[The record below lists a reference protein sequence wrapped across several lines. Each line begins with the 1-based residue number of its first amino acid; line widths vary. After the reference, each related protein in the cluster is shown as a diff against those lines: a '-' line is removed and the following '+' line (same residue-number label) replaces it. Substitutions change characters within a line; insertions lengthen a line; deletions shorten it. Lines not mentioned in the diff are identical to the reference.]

1 MEKISRSLGDAKGIT
16 LSNLAEQSGV
26 SKSYLSNLERGL
38 KKNPSIQIIEN
49 VASVLNTDINELLD
63 RDITNLKMNKEWNE
77 FVEEAI
83 KVGIEKEMLVNYK
96 ELIAF
101 IKWRNL
107 KEAQRYPD

>member
-1 MEKISRSLGDAKGIT
+1 MIGENIKKLREAKGIT
-16 LSNLAEQSGV
+16 LSNFAEQSGI

-38 KKNPSIQIIEN
+38 KKNPSIQILEK
-49 VASVLNTDINELLD
+49 VADVLSTDINELLD
-63 RDITNLKMNKEWNE
+63 RDIAPLKMSKEWNE

-83 KVGIEKEMLVNYK
+83 KVGIEKDMLENYK

-107 KEAQRYPD
+107 KEAQR